1 MIANHE
7 ATNGPRC
14 SVKWTE
20 ATGELKKRKTFC
32 DLFNMEKLKQTLT
45 MHDRASSV
53 RDPKCTQA
61 WLIGSGI
68 ASLTAAMHL
77 IRMQHSYTWPA
88 YWDRH
93 LGGII
98 SSGDAESG
106 LIFHP
111 GSLPYEQCVEHLLHV
126 SLIPRAQGSEK
137 CLLDTIG
144 DFLNWARL
152 ARLEIMPR

>member
-1 MIANHE
+1 
-7 ATNGPRC
+7 
-14 SVKWTE
+14 
-20 ATGELKKRKTFC
+20 LKKRKTFC

-45 MHDRASSV
+45 MHDRALSV
-53 RDPKCTQA
+53 RDPKSTQA

-77 IRMQHSYTWPA
+77 IRDAQASGCNIHIL
-88 YWDRH
+88 DRH
-93 LGGII
+93 TETEGGII
-98 SSGDAESG
+98 SSGDVESG

-111 GSLPYEQCVEHLLHV
+111 GSLLYEQCVEHLLYV

-144 DFLNWARL
+144 DFELRKAR
-152 ARLEIMPR
+152 ASGNNAKIRLLGC